1 MLSTLTDGAQFVG
14 FILQWFIGWLV
25 ESPHV
30 LVIILSIGWG
40 TIFLWRSLN
49 KVTMPAMLTSPK
61 ISLMLLLGL
70 FIVATRGY
78 TTNQQ
83 LLGLQN
89 DLDNANWRIR
99 QGSQYRVDL
108 LYQIETAGLEKK
120 QQLGEEWNVEEQ
132 EANPL
137 DGCLHVFLAVGSGSV
152 LPFRKLYEPNNFP
165 VSPIQA
171 SFDKVY
177 GKHGGR
183 QIKDICTIVFEPN
196 ATLASEASALS
207 RSYSSCGIRVIVDD
221 NAVRIAEYVTA
232 VVARRTLPAPA
243 SSLTPGVVMQ
253 VGGPQ
258 SAQLQIIPDLLV
270 TGALG
275 HVDTLVLEGRGDSD
289 TVYRNMV
296 DSIVALGE
304 LTNSEGIEHSF
315 EVEQLDDQTYPEYD
329 QVPVMKC

>member
-1 MLSTLTDGAQFVG
+1 MLSTLTDGIQFVG

-30 LVIILSIGWG
+30 LVIILLLGWG

-49 KVTMPAMLTSPK
+49 KMTMPAMLTSPK

-89 DLDNANWRIR
+89 DLDNADWRIR
-99 QGSQYRVDL
+99 QGSQHRVDL
-108 LYQIETAGLEKK
+108 LYQIETEGWEKK
-120 QQLGEEWNVEEQ
+120 QGLGGEGKVEEQ

-137 DGCLHVFLAVGSGSV
+137 DGCLHVFLAIGSGSV
-152 LPFRKLYEPNNFP
+152 LPIRKLYEPNNFP
-165 VSPIQA
+165 LSPMQTH
-171 SFDKVY
+171 FDKVF
-177 GKHGGR
+177 GNGGER
-183 QIKDICTIVFEPN
+183 NIKDICTVTIEPN
-196 ATLASEASALS
+196 ATLALEKTALS
-207 RSYSSCGIRVIVDD
+207 KSYSTCGIRVLVDD
-221 NAVRIAEYVTA
+221 KAVRIATYITA
-232 VVARRTLPAPA
+232 VVAKRNLPASA
-243 SSLTPGVVMQ
+243 SSLSPGVVMH

-258 SAQLQIIPDLLV
+258 SAQMQIIPDLLV

-275 HVDTLVLEGRGDSD
+275 QVDSLVLEGRGDD
-289 TVYRNMV
+289 VYRHMV

-304 LTNSEGIEHSF
+304 LTNSEGIEHKF
-315 EVEQLDDQTYPEYD
+315 EVEQVDDQTYPEYD
-329 QVPVMKC
+329 QVQVMKC